1 MLDYEQYEYHGTSV
15 SRHFRLAAYDE
26 YNQCD
31 VYCCVCCQAAMMLF
45 ELAWMLT
52 KDTKDML
59 W

>member
-1 MLDYEQYEYHGTSV
+1 MFY
-15 SRHFRLAAYDE
+15 F
-26 YNQCD
+26 
-31 VYCCVCCQAAMMLF
+31 VYCQAAMMLF